1 MTDKEQMSSV
11 DAMPVP
17 AADIDASDDVARRL
31 AAIVESSSDA
41 IISKSL
47 DGIVQSWNTGAERL
61 LGYTAEEMI
70 GQSITRL
77 EPAHRRNEMA
87 RILERLRAGERI
99 EHFETERVAK
109 DGRIIDV
116 SLTVSPIRDAANRI
130 IGASKV
136 ARDISARKQTE
147 AALLASERHLRA
159 LVETQV
165 EMVCRFLVDGTILF
179 VNGAYAR
186 AQGTTAEALVGRNF
200 WQFVPEAERAS
211 LRRALQSV
219 TPEAP
224 VLKIENRLDTEDG
237 TIWTLWAN
245 RGLEF
250 DESGRMLEAQ
260 STGIDITERKQME
273 EQLRVMDERKNQFL
287 ATLGHELRNPLAP
300 LRTGLDLLERLNDD
314 PGIDDIRA
322 MMDRQVRHLTRL
334 VDDVIDISRINR
346 GRIELRLSRLDCND
360 VIDAAIELSMPL
372 VREHDHTVVY
382 QRSDVPVWV
391 HGDFDRLTQV
401 ISNLLNNAA
410 KYSPPGGTIS
420 VVLESTPQES
430 IITVADT
437 GLGFA
442 SGLANSLFDM
452 FARAPKYRQSAGDGG
467 GLGVGLPLARQLV
480 ELHGGTIT
488 AHSEGP
494 GKGSVFKVRLPLPR
508 PGEDVAPTD
517 DQVRARADAPA
528 LGESRR
534 ILIVDDNIDAA
545 NAIAALL
552 AQSGHAVETVHDGQS
567 AIDAVELSAPDVVL
581 LDIGLPGMDGYDVA
595 RLIRARPIGRDIRL
609 FALTGWG
616 QAHDKRLAAEA
627 GFDAHFTKPADTAAL
642 LEAIAAAP

>member
-1 MTDKEQMSSV
+1 MTDKEQTSSG
-11 DAMPVP
+11 DAMPSDT
-17 AADIDASDDVARRL
+17 ADTADTGDVARRL
-31 AAIVESSSDA
+31 AAIVESSTDA

-47 DGIVQSWNTGAERL
+47 DGIVQSWNIGAERL

-70 GQSITRL
+70 GQPINRL
-77 EPAHRRNEMA
+77 EPAHRRHEMA
-87 RILERLRAGERI
+87 RILDRLRAGERI

-116 SLTVSPIRDAANRI
+116 SLTVSPIRDANNRI

-136 ARDISARKQTE
+136 ARDISARKKAE

-165 EMVCRFLVDGTILF
+165 EMVCRYRVDGTILF

-186 AQGTTAEALVGRNF
+186 ALGTSAEALVGANF
-200 WQFVPEAERAS
+200 WQFVPEAERDA
-211 LRRALQSV
+211 LRRALQTV

-224 VLKIENRLDTEDG
+224 VLRVENRLDTKDG
-237 TIWTLWAN
+237 TIWTLWTN
-245 RGLEF
+245 RAIEF
-250 DESGRMLEAQ
+250 DENGRMLEAQ
-260 STGIDITERKQME
+260 STGIDISERKHME

-300 LRTGLDLLERLNDD
+300 LQTGLDLLQRLNDD

-346 GRIELRLSRLDCND
+346 GRIELRHSHLDCND
-360 VIDAAIELSMPL
+360 VIAAAIELSAPL
-372 VREHDHTVVY
+372 MREHDHTVVNE
-382 QRSDVPVWV
+382 RSDVPLWV

-401 ISNLLNNAA
+401 VSNLLNNAA
-410 KYSPPGGTIS
+410 KYSPPGGTITVELRS
-420 VVLESTPQES
+420 AGQDA
-430 IITVADT
+430 IITVTDT

-442 SGLANSLFDM
+442 PELAESLFDM
-452 FARAPKYRQSAGDGG
+452 FARTPKHRQVAGDG

-480 ELHGGTIT
+480 ELHDGTIS

-494 GKGSVFKVRLPLPR
+494 GRGSVFEIRLPLPQQ
-508 PGEDVAPTD
+508 GEDILPA
-517 DQVRARADAPA
+517 QERVRTPIDTAAAGA
-528 LGESRR
+528 SRR

-545 NAIAALL
+545 EAIAALL
-552 AQSGHAVETVHDGQS
+552 AQSGHVVETVHDGQS
-567 AIDAVELSAPDVVL
+567 AIEAVLHSAPDVVL
-581 LDIGLPGMDGYDVA
+581 LDIGLPGMDGYEVA
-595 RLIRARPIGRDIRL
+595 RAIRARPAGKDIRI

-616 QAHDKRLAAEA
+616 QEHDKRLAAQA
-627 GFDAHFTKPADTAAL
+627 GFDAHFTKPADTVAL
-642 LEAIAAAP
+642 LEKIAAAPS